1 MQIFIVTTSQT
12 PQCGIYFLQI
22 GEQEWWYYTMG
33 EDLFVCS
40 DQNVIQFRIWSAK
53 IKWKLD
59 LHFHSE
65 HYLGISLWS

>member
-1 MQIFIVTTSQT
+1 MIVSFSESFLEHMIRALLMQICIVTTSQT
-12 PQCGIYFLQI
+12 PQCEIYFLQI

-53 IKWKLD
+53 IK
-59 LHFHSE
+59 
-65 HYLGISLWS
+65 